1 MIQTKRRFRLRID
14 DGLTPGHRAYAVQA
28 KVLGMWFTLK
38 RWEVDMIAEPT
49 EDEYIHNGEQVKGYS
64 RICAEELLA
73 ELEKN
78 D

>member
-14 DGLTPGHRAYAVQA
+14 TGLIPDHRVYAVQA
-28 KVLGMWFTLK
+28 KILGMWFTLK
-38 RWEVDMIAEPT
+38 RWEVNMLIDEAE
-49 EDEYIHNGEQVKGYS
+49 DDFGSNKGYS